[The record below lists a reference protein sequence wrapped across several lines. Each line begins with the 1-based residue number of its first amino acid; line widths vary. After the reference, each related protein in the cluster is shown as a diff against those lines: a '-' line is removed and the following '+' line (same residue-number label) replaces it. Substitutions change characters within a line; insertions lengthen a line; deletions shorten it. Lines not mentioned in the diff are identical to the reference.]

1 MFTTYSPTRRLLAK
15 SQTKHA
21 PNVKEYT
28 QDWEKDV
35 TNELAVTKTALQ
47 CCSQDE
53 RRYYKEKTKTLDE
66 VLHRLKGKKA
76 EEKKN
81 NQREEME
88 SLKMQ
93 LQEVTSDYEKKDA
106 DYTLHKTLNADLK
119 IQLSRQFKSTNDAVT
134 EIKALR
140 GKVQSMT
147 DLYNQRLNN
156 SLPVKDVNT
165 KTSGVA
171 SLQQATYRSV
181 AAALSDQR
189 QIMTEFRIKMDEAER
204 KLNVSQQTF
213 LNMKDAYCRRL
224 ENCRLVRDVQAKAAG
239 VPSLQQA
246 AYQITADTLSI
257 QRQLI
262 SQLRDN
268 LNEAETK
275 LQQATQSFLIKERE
289 LQNKIQALEE
299 KMERQKSVDT
309 RRTNVFILCFRQL
322 CRWVCS
328 IQRTGAT
335 WI

>member
-53 RRYYKEKTKTLDE
+53 RHYYKEKTKTLDE
-66 VLHRLKGKKA
+66 VLHRLTGKKA
-76 EEKKN
+76 AEKKN
-81 NQREEME
+81 HQREEME
-88 SLKMQ
+88 SLKTQ
-93 LQEVTSDYEKKDA
+93 LQQVTSDNEKKDA

-119 IQLSRQFKSTNDAVT
+119 IQLSRQFKSTNDAVA

-140 GKVQSMT
+140 GKVESLT
-147 DLYNQRLNN
+147 DLYNQRLKNC
-156 SLPVKDVNT
+156 LPVKDVNV
-165 KTSGVA
+165 KTPGVT
-171 SLQQATYRSV
+171 SLQHATYRSV
-181 AAALSDQR
+181 AATLNDQR
-189 QIMTEFRIKMDEAER
+189 QIMTEYRINLDEAER
-204 KLNVSQQTF
+204 KLSVSQQSF
-213 LNMKDAYCRRL
+213 LNMKDMYSQRL
-224 ENCRLVRDVQAKAAG
+224 ENCRLVKDVQAKTAG

-246 AYQITADTLSI
+246 AYQSIADTLSI

-275 LQQATQSFLIKERE
+275 LQQARESFLIKEQE

-299 KMERQKSVDT
+299 KVERQKSVDT

-322 CRWVCS
+322 CRWFCS
-328 IQRTGAT
+328 IQRTRAT